1 MRWSESNSPPYSTII
16 PLYAYLLA
24 QTVDQ
29 LILVWEF
36 AGFVLGVHQVT
47 VDHHIEDATGPLNKK
62 RVGTKRVL

>member
-1 MRWSESNSPPYSTII
+1 MRWSESNSPPYFSIVL
-16 PLYAYLLA
+16 LYAYLLA

-47 VDHHIEDATGPLNKK
+47 VDHHIENATGAFNKK
-62 RVGTKRVL
+62 RIGTKRVL